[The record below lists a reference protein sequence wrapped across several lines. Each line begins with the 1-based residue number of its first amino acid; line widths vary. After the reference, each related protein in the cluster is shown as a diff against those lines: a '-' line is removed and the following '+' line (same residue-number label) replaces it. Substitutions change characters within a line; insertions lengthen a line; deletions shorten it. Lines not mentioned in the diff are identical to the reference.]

1 MLRNWA
7 IHVQKLQVTLALT
20 PTLTLTWIHVQ
31 KLQVPY
37 AVRPRLRVRLRARV

>member
-1 MLRNWA
+1 MLVFGGASVNEMLRNWA
-7 IHVQKLQVTLALT
+7 
-20 PTLTLTWIHVQ
+20 IHVQ